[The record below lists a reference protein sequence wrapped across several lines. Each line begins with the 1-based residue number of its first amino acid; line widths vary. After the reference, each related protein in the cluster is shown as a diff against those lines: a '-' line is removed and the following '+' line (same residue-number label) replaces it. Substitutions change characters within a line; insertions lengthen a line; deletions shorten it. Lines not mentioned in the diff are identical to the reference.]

1 MNIGVIDSGIGGLT
15 VVKELTKLNVNI
27 IYYGDNLNVPYG
39 NKTEEEIYYL
49 SKKMI
54 DYLINK
60 NVNLIIVACNTISSI
75 INKYFT
81 NYKVPIIS
89 IIDPVINYIKTNNI
103 NNTGLLATKFTINSN
118 IYQKML
124 KEKLV
129 YSEISPNLATIIDN
143 NYNDKDIDNIIKKH
157 LDNLTKH
164 NIDYLI
170 LGCTHYYLV
179 FDKFLKNNNKL
190 KYINP
195 SLEVVN
201 YIKDKLI
208 STSNPS
214 LKIYTTG
221 SINTYKSILSKLDI
235 NNYKLI
241 KK

>member
-129 YSEISPNLATIIDN
+129 YSEISPNLATLIDN
-143 NYNDKDIDNIIKKH
+143 NYNDKDIDILIKKH

-214 LKIYTTG
+214 L
-221 SINTYKSILSKLDI
+221 
-235 NNYKLI
+235 
-241 KK
+241 